1 MSKSDFRLYQL
12 LHFWLNY
19 WFLVLVSIFTI
30 VDSYY
35 FYIGEM
41 TDSEMLGV
49 FKTWVVILGFYI
61 VFNVGLRYL
70 GFKFLKSRR
79 FNKIIKKKL
88 WEKTREDKPEKEKAK
103 KAKNKA
109 IKKSIGLI
117 GDKVGFVA
125 IRMPDDFRSADLL
138 EPQLP
143 QLAEFLSRDY
153 GLTATS
159 WDRIIIRHHEYRILR
174 LKY

>member
-1 MSKSDFRLYQL
+1 
-12 LHFWLNY
+12 
-19 WFLVLVSIFTI
+19 
-30 VDSYY
+30 
-35 FYIGEM
+35 M

-109 IKKSIGLI
+109 IKKSFGLI

-138 EPQLP
+138 KPQLP